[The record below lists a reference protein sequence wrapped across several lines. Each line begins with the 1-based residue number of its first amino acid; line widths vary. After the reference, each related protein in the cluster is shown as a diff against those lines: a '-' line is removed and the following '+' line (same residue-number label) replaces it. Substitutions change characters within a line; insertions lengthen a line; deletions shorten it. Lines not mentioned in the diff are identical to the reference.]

1 MGYWF
6 FKRTVS
12 EYKML
17 KHTKMHAITSFLAQ
31 DKSLIASSNTE
42 TETLSKVCY
51 EIGSNIKTLRNT
63 NGY

>member
-1 MGYWF
+1 
-6 FKRTVS
+6 
-12 EYKML
+12 ML

>member
-1 MGYWF
+1 
-6 FKRTVS
+6 
-12 EYKML
+12 
-17 KHTKMHAITSFLAQ
+17 MHAITSFLAQ
-31 DKSLIASSNTE
+31 DKSLIAE